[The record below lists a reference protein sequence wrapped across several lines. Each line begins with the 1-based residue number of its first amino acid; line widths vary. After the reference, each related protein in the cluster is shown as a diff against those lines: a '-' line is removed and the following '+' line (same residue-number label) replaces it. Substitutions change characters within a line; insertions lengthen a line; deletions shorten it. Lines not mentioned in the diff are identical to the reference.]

1 MRGSYSGKRP
11 IKAFHLTAVRVR
23 FCLNVKSHLWAARG
37 EYEHKGI
44 MFARALLAVLALPG
58 VVAFAIPVTWL
69 LANSRTRLMQP
80 LGLVPL
86 VVGVVALLWCVRDFF
101 VSGKG
106 TLAPWMPP
114 AHLVVGGLYRYTRNP
129 MYIAVTLVLLGWAAS
144 FGSLGLG
151 VYTIIVAV
159 AFHLRVVLGE
169 EPWLARTHG
178 IQWEQYADQVPR
190 WFW

>member
-1 MRGSYSGKRP
+1 
-11 IKAFHLTAVRVR
+11 
-23 FCLNVKSHLWAARG
+23 
-37 EYEHKGI
+37 
-44 MFARALLAVLALPG
+44 MFARALLAFLALPG

-69 LANSRTRLMQP
+69 WASSHTRLMHP

-86 VVGVVALLWCVRDFF
+86 VVGVFALLWCVRDFY

-106 TLAPWMPP
+106 TLAPWAPP
-114 AHLVVGGLYRYTRNP
+114 AHLVVVGLYRYTRNP

-144 FGSLGLG
+144 FGSLGLC
-151 VYTIIVAV
+151 VYAISVAV

-178 IQWEQYADQVPR
+178 AQWEQYASQVPR